1 MTSPALIEGI
11 CVIDLQYPLQFS
23 RKAESKQFVP
33 PTLPEPTFSLVLPD
47 GYASRVEAA
56 VPQFCFPDIELI
68 RRSPYTRDDSLADE
82 YVFVISS
89 VQKSSTLA
97 QQGSAPAPKALK
109 SLYGFCKRYRIGG
122 NSVNGRLDLPT
133 FNSND
138 LAENGDNVNVEQSS
152 TPSFQVI
159 CILSERPYHRFF
171 SHCLQLLHASRLVSG
186 ITMEELARKLIAFS
200 TAPPG
205 SVIPL
210 RSLATTS
217 KSIPGSLGLVR
228 ERLRLPLNIGLELFD
243 VPLSP
248 LLTRLDPQS
257 ILLLY
262 SAMLCERRILFV
274 SNSISVL
281 SSSVHAAL
289 ALLQPFKWQNI
300 CIPLIPSKLLD
311 RCCAPMPYIIGLTTE
326 QFTSIND
333 EYELGEI
340 VLVSLD
346 EGYIVSLNGSLPLV
360 DFDGANISNGN
371 TGTISY
377 SCPKVSS
384 ETASARASVLSGSH
398 GMGFSVSSLSSSSSS
413 SSYSSSSLSSSFS
426 STMTLSS
433 SSANLS
439 NISHEPVSDL
449 TNALSSARIDD
460 ASSQYSIGRRDG
472 AALASIG
479 RREASGLAASAS
491 LIANSIS
498 SVPPASG
505 GSSSSDSARAIAA
518 NAAIDSV
525 LSPFHSINRS
535 HSYDEEVVL
544 ARAHRLAFVNRRL
557 RTRRALNEKIAMLY
571 HRPVKRSVVVG
582 ESGVGGGGGEWKG
595 TTILA
600 VETKAAS
607 SLTNRIGGGG
617 GGGGGDKDKRGA
629 LKGLFDEFVDTEVLD
644 VSHEEEDEASSI
656 ASVRTSLGL
665 ADAASFASD
674 HAEAGTT
681 NLAIDIHNL
690 TSGRIGARRRP
701 PPRKSVPSSSS
712 SNSSTSS
719 ALSPSGSGASASM
732 TLSQSIMSATKI
744 GIALAT
750 GAPTS
755 DCPAAK
761 LSYELR
767 NIYTRE
773 RKEGFYDEA
782 AVYANFFAFVAIVF
796 GGANS
801 FVTVEGNSEE
811 ELVRVLSIAN
821 PTAADKRLAED
832 LYLKLHPRFS
842 KEDFVRLSSFKHAT
856 ITKLLDEAMHS
867 QVVYAFICD
876 FYVHAI
882 ELRAAAAVATITGG
896 NSLTSTGVLVNGKV
910 NIVDIALS
918 EALLRHTKHGSFGKR
933 SSAVSTNGVATMGSA
948 SSMAQLVSEPPPY
961 SVVYKRLQTALM
973 ELYEPIADGSVAQG
987 GSNGGVCGSG
997 HSVSSALSSLA
1008 YSSTC
1013 VTASFAKPPQALL
1026 SAATGG
1032 IGESHPVLIV
1042 TALRAL
1048 VNGMTLAGWKIEEP
1062 MVNQFNNTFSSSS
1075 SLSLS
1080 SSLSS
1085 SSSSSGSA
1093 HSSLASS
1100 STSST
1105 PVGTSAISSSGS
1117 ILSTPL
1123 PTALVPSNTSMMTS
1137 SHAMRLLCTAT
1148 FDPHLIHIV
1157 LGSLWARLNDASSSS
1172 SDASRHWQQ
1181 RFKALGVL
1189 ICLLKFG
1196 SARVMSI
1203 SGAAFLP
1210 LLKFFMF
1217 PTRPFAVK
1225 AGYSAEKLSA
1235 NTDTY
1240 LLSQSANVFSKSF
1253 PTRYSTSSLV
1263 MIPGLL
1269 LCPEKHVSF
1278 SQEALREG
1286 AYLVAQRAAT
1296 AYLLIVSPRRW
1307 LVERAV
1313 ALGPGGTVSK
1323 GLPLSLPLPFPLVN
1337 AAAALSQSSES
1348 LPHGWA
1354 PTLQQPC
1361 LPIINAMAVMGD
1373 GPLGIQVHGDVNA
1386 HPAFPLFH
1394 YNAFSP
1400 SVSAKLL
1407 SENVSMPSS
1416 TPPTS
1421 PPLEKQPRA
1430 ALAAFDVVHKR
1441 AAPPMASSKSA
1452 ALETFASGFT
1462 IKEKKWVQDNYRPKY
1477 VRTQVSQMK
1486 AKAEET
1492 ILAARE
1498 QKVKTALF
1506 KSLAEACKQ
1515 PRKADVLIQ
1524 ARAASSANVHSI
1536 VTSSITASSSTHE
1549 VPIIRQEASSARAS
1563 AAATETAFSASVSAV
1578 STTHAA
1584 VTVPVSTVTA
1594 TAATSAIV
1602 DDTKLHE
1609 TPHSIPVIA
1618 ERVVA
1623 SPGPSLSFAIE
1634 PPSSSEIT
1642 EEQGP
1647 PLSLLSSPVPLASPM
1662 TAHVISSPIVSPP
1675 PPVPVSRHAVST
1687 PLTMTTTDLFSLR
1700 SSEPSVTPHD
1710 VGGKTP
1716 LSINTPSVDD
1726 DPFGFAQ
1733 IALDG
1738 LEFVSPPAKIIT
1750 TTTSSTAVESS
1761 RNDLDDPFAIFSNQD
1776 R

>member
-1 MTSPALIEGI
+1 MTTPPALIEGI
-11 CVIDLQYPLQFS
+11 CVIDLHYPLQFS
-23 RKAESKQFVP
+23 RKVESKQFVP
-33 PTLPEPTFSLVLPD
+33 PPEPIFSLVLPD
-47 GYASRVEAA
+47 GYAARVEAT

-68 RRSPYTRDDSLADE
+68 RRSPFTRDDSLADE

-89 VQKSSTLA
+89 VQKTSSLT

-109 SLYGFCKRYRIGG
+109 SLYGFCRRYRIGG
-122 NSVNGRLDLPT
+122 NNVNGRLDLPT
-133 FNSND
+133 FNANNLD
-138 LAENGDNVNVEQSS
+138 EENSEGGSRAQMA
-152 TPSFQVI
+152 PSFQVI

-171 SHCLQLLHASRLVSG
+171 SHCLQLLHASRLVNGASA
-186 ITMEELARKLIAFS
+186 EELARKLIAFS

-210 RSLATTS
+210 RSLASAS
-217 KSIPGSLGLVR
+217 KSIPGSLGLAR

-326 QFTSIND
+326 QFTTIND

-360 DFDGANISNGN
+360 DFDGANASNGN
-371 TGTISY
+371 TGSISY
-377 SCPKVSS
+377 SCPKVSP

-398 GMGFSVSSLSSSSSS
+398 GLGFSVSSLSSSSSS
-413 SSYSSSSLSSSFS
+413 SSSSFLSFS
-426 STMTLSS
+426 SSMTLSS
-433 SSANLS
+433 SSMLS
-439 NISHEPVSDL
+439 NLAQEPVSDL
-449 TNALSSARIDD
+449 TAALSSARIDD
-460 ASSQYSIGRRDG
+460 ASSQYSIGRREG
-472 AALASIG
+472 AAFASIG
-479 RREASGLAASAS
+479 RRDASGLAASAS
-491 LIANSIS
+491 SIANSLT
-498 SVPPASG
+498 SVPPSTG
-505 GSSSSDSARAIAA
+505 GPSTTEAAKATAA

-571 HRPVKRSVVVG
+571 QRPAKRTTENG
-582 ESGVGGGGGEWKG
+582 NGGSGGCGRGEWKSTASLTSG
-595 TTILA
+595 IKSAASAAAPSTTI
-600 VETKAAS
+600 
-607 SLTNRIGGGG
+607 RGG
-617 GGGGGDKDKRGA
+617 DKRGA
-629 LKGLFDEFVDTEVLD
+629 LKGLFDEFVDAEVVD
-644 VSHEEEDEASSI
+644 VSHEEEDEAALI
-656 ASVRTSLGL
+656 ANVRSALAE

-681 NLAIDIHNL
+681 NLAIDVHNL
-690 TSGRIGARRRP
+690 VSGRLGARRRP
-701 PPRKSVPSSSS
+701 PPRKSVPSSISSNGSS
-712 SNSSTSS
+712 SS
-719 ALSPSGSGASASM
+719 ATLSPAGSGSSSSM
-732 TLSQSIMSATKI
+732 SLTQSIMSATKI

-767 NIYTRE
+767 NIYSRE
-773 RKEGFYDEA
+773 RKEGFFDEA
-782 AVYANFFAFVAIVF
+782 AVYAIFLSFVAIVF

-811 ELVRVLSIAN
+811 ELVRVLSISS
-821 PTAADKRLAED
+821 PTAADKRAAEE

-842 KEDFVRLSSFKHAT
+842 KEDFVRLSSFKHT
-856 ITKLLDEAMHS
+856 TVTKLLDEAMHS

-882 ELRAAAAVATITGG
+882 ELRAAASIG
-896 NSLTSTGVLVNGKV
+896 VNGASTLSQNGVFINGKL

-933 SSAVSTNGVATMGSA
+933 SSAVALGSGGGGGSMGLS
-948 SSMAQLVSEPPPY
+948 SSMAQLVSEPPPF
-961 SVVYKRLQTALM
+961 STVHKRLVTALM
-973 ELYEPIADGSVAQG
+973 ELYEPIADGAVAQG
-987 GSNGGVCGSG
+987 GTNGGVCGSG
-997 HSVSSALSSLA
+997 HSVSSALASLA

-1032 IGESHPVLIV
+1032 LGEAHPVFMV

-1062 MVNQFNNTFSSSS
+1062 LVNQFNIPALSLSSS
-1075 SLSLS
+1075 S

-1093 HSSLASS
+1093 AHSSLASS
-1100 STSST
+1100 SSSST
-1105 PVGTSAISSSGS
+1105 SAMGSSGS
-1117 ILSTPL
+1117 MLSTPL
-1123 PTALVPSNTSMMTS
+1123 PTALIPSNTSMITS

-1203 SGAAFLP
+1203 AGASFLP

-1235 NTDTY
+1235 NADTH
-1240 LLSQSANVFSKSF
+1240 LLSQSANVFSRSF
-1253 PTRYSTSSLV
+1253 PTRYTNSSLV
-1263 MIPGLL
+1263 MIHGLL
-1269 LCPEKHVSF
+1269 LSPERHVSF
-1278 SQEALREG
+1278 TQEALREG
-1286 AYLVAQRAAT
+1286 AYLVAQRAAI

-1307 LVERAV
+1307 LIERAV
-1313 ALGPGGTVSK
+1313 SLGPGGTISK
-1323 GLPLSLPLPFPLVN
+1323 GAPLPLPLPFPLIN
-1337 AAAALSQSSES
+1337 TAAVFAPSSES
-1348 LPHGWA
+1348 FPIGWA
-1354 PTLQQPC
+1354 PTLQQPS
-1361 LPIINAMAVMGD
+1361 LPFIHAAAVAGD
-1373 GPLGIQVHGDVNA
+1373 GPLGIQVHGDIAA
-1386 HPAFPLFH
+1386 HPSLPIFH

-1407 SENVSMPSS
+1407 VDNTASTVTLAAPSS
-1416 TPPTS
+1416 L

-1430 ALAAFDVVHKR
+1430 ALAAFDIVHKR
-1441 AAPPMASSKSA
+1441 AAPPMASSHSA
-1452 ALETFASGFT
+1452 ALAKFASGFT
-1462 IKEKKWVQDNYRPKY
+1462 VEEQRFVRDNYRPAY
-1477 VRTQVSQMK
+1477 VTNQVSKMK
-1486 AKAEET
+1486 ARAEET

-1506 KSLAEACKQ
+1506 KNLFEACKQ
-1515 PRKADVLIQ
+1515 PRMADVLIQ
-1524 ARAASSANVHSI
+1524 SKIPMAARIPAESILEETVAQVHSAVVVVVSAAASS
-1536 VTSSITASSSTHE
+1536 TTA
-1549 VPIIRQEASSARAS
+1549 A
-1563 AAATETAFSASVSAV
+1563 AAATAAFKVQETPRPVRAAEHLAENAVATSGPENVATTPGLPISSPLSPLSHERSPLVSSSSSSPVTAHVV
-1578 STTHAA
+1578 STSIISS
-1584 VTVPVSTVTA
+1584 P
-1594 TAATSAIV
+1594 
-1602 DDTKLHE
+1602 
-1609 TPHSIPVIA
+1609 PSIPVSRPDIA
-1618 ERVVA
+1618 
-1623 SPGPSLSFAIE
+1623 
-1634 PPSSSEIT
+1634 
-1642 EEQGP
+1642 
-1647 PLSLLSSPVPLASPM
+1647 
-1662 TAHVISSPIVSPP
+1662 
-1675 PPVPVSRHAVST
+1675 
-1687 PLTMTTTDLFSLR
+1687 
-1700 SSEPSVTPHD
+1700 
-1710 VGGKTP
+1710 TP
-1716 LSINTPSVDD
+1716 LSMGTTDPFSLLQSLSSETPVNNSNLGEKPLSIDTPSGDD

-1733 IALDG
+1733 IALEG
-1738 LEFVSPPAKIIT
+1738 LEFVSPPAKMVT
-1750 TTTSSTAVESS
+1750 ATTSITKNEDVN
-1761 RNDLDDPFAIFSNQD
+1761 NDVDDPFAIFSSQD